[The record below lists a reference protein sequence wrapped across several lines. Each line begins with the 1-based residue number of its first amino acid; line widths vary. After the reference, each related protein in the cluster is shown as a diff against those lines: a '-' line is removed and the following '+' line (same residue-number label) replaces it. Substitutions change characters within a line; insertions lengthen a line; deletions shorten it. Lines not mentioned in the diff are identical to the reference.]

1 MWFLLNPPGKATI
14 HVANVYSLM
23 QHMRLN
29 STSSMRPV
37 LGDNHNPDDDIPGAT
52 YVFCKSSEGMKLIGS
67 YWPCSHQLASQND
80 KNFSSFRDYDPIYSQ
95 VLIYL
100 LCFQIMRTIN
110 SYFALIQDFCFAYS
124 LLLVSLLTENNSVL
138 QT

>member
-1 MWFLLNPPGKATI
+1 MFSVQVYMIILLRVGYLKAETMLQTADEQVMTLKKHSAFLAQ
-14 HVANVYSLM
+14 S
-23 QHMRLN
+23 
-29 STSSMRPV
+29 
-37 LGDNHNPDDDIPGAT
+37 GDNHNPDDDIPGAT

-100 LCFQIMRTIN
+100 L
-110 SYFALIQDFCFAYS
+110 
-124 LLLVSLLTENNSVL
+124 
-138 QT
+138 